1 MHLSIVSTL
10 YNSAPYL
17 EEFHRRAMAAAE
29 EITSDVEMILINDG
43 SPDDALEVAIDLHK
57 RDPRVTVVDLS
68 RNFGHHR
75 AMMAGL
81 SYAKGDLVLLI
92 DCDLEEPPELLP
104 ALYQRLREQRCD
116 VVYGVRKNRRDHPGF
131 ELTANAFY
139 WLMARTGGID
149 LPRNL
154 ITLRLMTQRY
164 VSNLTRHQERDVLIA
179 GLWAIT
185 GFKQVPFEVTKQ
197 PAHHRTNYSI
207 HARAKM
213 TVDYFTAFSSDL
225 LYYIF
230 YCGLGVFLASFTWL
244 AALVLMRLL
253 GGHSLQGWLSLM
265 VSIWMFGGLTV
276 LLVGLIGIYV
286 AHIFNET
293 KGRPYVIVREVISS
307 RRAPISSIEGPHL
320 VEPRA
325 ICHAHLPERQS

>member
-1 MHLSIVSTL
+1 LRLSIVSTL

-29 EITSDVEMILINDG
+29 QVTADVEMILVNDG
-43 SPDDALEVAIDLHK
+43 SPDDALEVAIGLHR

-104 ALYQRLREQRCD
+104 DLYRRMQAEHCD
-116 VVYGVRKNRRDHPGF
+116 VVYGIRTNKRAHVGF

-139 WLMARTGGID
+139 WLIARTGGID

-154 ITLRLMTQRY
+154 LTLRLMTQRY
-164 VSNLTRHQERDVLIA
+164 VANLTRHQEREVLIA

-185 GFKQVPFEVTKQ
+185 GFKQVPFEVAKLAA
-197 PAHHRTNYSI
+197 PHRTNYSVR
-207 HARAKM
+207 ARMKM
-213 TVDYFTAFSSDL
+213 TVDYLTAFSPDL

-230 YCGLGVFLASFTWL
+230 YCGLGLFLLSSTWL
-244 AALVLMRLL
+244 AALVLRRLF
-253 GGHSLQGWLSLM
+253 GGPSLEGWLSLI

-276 LLVGLIGIYV
+276 LLIGLIGIYV

-293 KGRPYVIVREVISS
+293 KARPYVIVREIISS
-307 RRAPISSIEGPHL
+307 QRTTSPITDATAA
-320 VEPRA
+320 EPPGQAGNTGQGR
-325 ICHAHLPERQS
+325 

>member
-1 MHLSIVSTL
+1 
-10 YNSAPYL
+10 
-17 EEFHRRAMAAAE
+17 
-29 EITSDVEMILINDG
+29 
-43 SPDDALEVAIDLHK
+43 
-57 RDPRVTVVDLS
+57 VTVVDLS

-104 ALYQRLREQRCD
+104 AFYRRLQDERCD

-139 WLMARTGGID
+139 WLMARTGGVD

-154 ITLRLMTQRY
+154 LTFRLMTRRY
-164 VSNLTRHQERDVLIA
+164 VTNLTRHQERDVLIA

-185 GFKQVPFEVTKQ
+185 GFKQVPFEITKL
-197 PAHHRTNYSI
+197 PSHHRTNYSV

-213 TVDYFTAFSSDL
+213 TVDYLTAFSSDL

-230 YCGLGVFLASFTWL
+230 YCGLGVFLLSFTWL
-244 AALVLMRLL
+244 AALVLMRVF
-253 GGHSLQGWLSLM
+253 GGHSLEGWLSLI
-265 VSIWMFGGLTV
+265 VSIWMFGGLTIV
-276 LLVGLIGIYV
+276 LIGLIGIYV

-307 RRAPISSIEGPHL
+307 QRAPIGSIGDPNASEPVTIGRSHL
-320 VEPRA
+320 VD
-325 ICHAHLPERQS
+325 RQT